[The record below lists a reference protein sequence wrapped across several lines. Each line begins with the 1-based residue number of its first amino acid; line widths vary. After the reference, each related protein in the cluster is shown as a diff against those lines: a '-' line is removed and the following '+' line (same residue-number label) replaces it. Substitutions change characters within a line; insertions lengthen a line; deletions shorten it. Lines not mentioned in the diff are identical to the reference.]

1 MIQWLSKESFYFM
14 PSTDPQIQLAL
25 VLRQRQFES
34 ETNLKCSLELMNE
47 ALDIL
52 GYHQNKPS
60 NLSSA
65 IDMIFSIS
73 NQQLMD
79 AFKQIE
85 PTPLISAYAR

>member
-14 PSTDPQIQLAL
+14 SLSDPEIQLAL

-47 ALDIL
+47 ALNIL
-52 GYHQNKPS
+52 GYQQNKPT

-73 NQQLMD
+73 NQEWMD

-85 PTPLISAYAR
+85 PSQLMNAYAV